1 MFRLFFPELFVCRS
15 RRDRRTEL
23 EAGFSLVELLVV
35 LAIIA
40 LTTAIVAPRVLG
52 YLGSARIDSA
62 KVQIK
67 NLESAMELY
76 FLDSGRYPTQE
87 EGLAVLSTRPSDDV
101 AWNGPYLKNAEDLKD
116 PWGRAYQYRAPE
128 GDASFAVLSL
138 GRDGKEGGEGEDG
151 DLR

>member
-1 MFRLFFPELFVCRS
+1 MIPFLSLKSRLART
-15 RRDRRTEL
+15 RHNRDAEP

-52 YLGSARIDSA
+52 YLGSARVDSA
-62 KVQIK
+62 KVQVK
-67 NLESAMELY
+67 NLESALELY

-87 EGLAVLSTRPSDDV
+87 EGLAALSVRPADSV

-116 PWGRAYQYRAPE
+116 PWGNAYQYQAPE
-128 GDASFAVLSL
+128 GEMSFAVISL
-138 GRDGKEGGEGEDG
+138 GRDGKRGGEGEDR
-151 DLR
+151 DIP